1 MCYWN
6 TFPARST
13 YGSFLL
19 FVKFLTHLRSEFPLT
34 SSSNSC
40 DAIKRGTNKRI
51 SRKRN
56 EKEKEEK
63 TKPIKTQINEIYS
76 KMPRTTLTRILI
88 SVFQGILTILFKNQ
102 NCKYRKRFPLCDKI
116 NLKLEARR
124 MDGMKQFPILE
135 LRGNWIWST
144 SSRQIVHGC

>member
-1 MCYWN
+1 M
-6 TFPARST
+6 
-13 YGSFLL
+13 
-19 FVKFLTHLRSEFPLT
+19 
-34 SSSNSC
+34 
-40 DAIKRGTNKRI
+40 NKRI

-63 TKPIKTQINEIYS
+63 TKPIKIQINEIYS

-88 SVFQGILTILFKNQ
+88 SSVSQGILTILFKNQ

-135 LRGNWIWST
+135 LRGN
-144 SSRQIVHGC
+144 